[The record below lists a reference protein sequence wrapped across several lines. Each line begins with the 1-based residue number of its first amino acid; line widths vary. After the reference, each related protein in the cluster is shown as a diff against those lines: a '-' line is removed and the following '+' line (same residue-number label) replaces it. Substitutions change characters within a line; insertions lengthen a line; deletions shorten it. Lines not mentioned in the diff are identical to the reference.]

1 MENLFAVSCCKPFL
15 EKIYY
20 FTYFLLTLLLLS
32 SFVKLGKGFL
42 FMSEKNQILYDN
54 RPCWVAFGPLRNSI
68 FSFCFHFTCSF

>member
-20 FTYFLLTLLLLS
+20 FTYFLLALLLLS

-42 FMSEKNQILYDN
+42 FMSEKI
-54 RPCWVAFGPLRNSI
+54 RFFTTIGHVGSPLDL
-68 FSFCFHFTCSF
+68 